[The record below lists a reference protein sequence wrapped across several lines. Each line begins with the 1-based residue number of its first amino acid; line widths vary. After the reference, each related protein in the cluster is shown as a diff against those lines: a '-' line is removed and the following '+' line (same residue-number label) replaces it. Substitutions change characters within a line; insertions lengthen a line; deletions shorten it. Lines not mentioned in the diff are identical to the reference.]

1 MIMSTIIDNIAE
13 TFWKI
18 IIGLVGGIFKLVN
31 SAYRI
36 FLVLSKATIFNNED
50 FNIITKNMYEILS
63 IVMLFALAYGI
74 LVKIVDPENSKSG
87 VDGKKILQKLVMA
100 IVLLALVPS
109 IFSFMFGLQDAV
121 LESNVLNSIFT
132 GTNSNGAESIENAGI
147 SMAVNSFIPFFTPNV
162 DNDANPEDARK
173 EIRNKSVYG
182 ITLNN
187 ESYGCKEDECTLEDV
202 DNFALNTGN
211 FGFYQAFALNIHE
224 GDIDFQWLI
233 ALVVGGF
240 LVYAM
245 ISFCFD
251 MALRTCKLAFFEIIA
266 PIAIFCNVIPKME
279 DVFKKWLSNTTKTF
293 IAVFTRIIVMNF
305 GVYLISI
312 ICSDRI
318 NLGLEN
324 TGNWFLNLIAKCFL
338 ILGIVM
344 FMRQAPKLLSDLF
357 GFGDG
362 DMKLGIK
369 DKLKEGGFFAMGNAV
384 GSLVTSRG
392 NPLAFIR
399 GAKYGFK
406 NTDMH
411 HVGAEGTRRRAFK
424 NALENSTPGELALDR
439 LRRMFGFE
447 SSQEAADLHI
457 ENAKFTIKDADGND
471 ITLDVKAIEDLQK
484 HKDKLNTNVSQI
496 ADMMRKNQTAKSDN
510 GILLASQD
518 AIKNAAISDLSKSDS
533 EIVESLSIDTG
544 YTDAQKAADL
554 DNLDEL
560 YTKPGSDMSYT
571 EYEERRAAIQNRQQM
586 LNINGNYTSLKEQ
599 LDTSYRNGLLSN
611 EQYQKASVAL
621 AKKQKEMV
629 EKYVT
634 AAATGGK
641 YKDANQVEHD
651 VDKSKKVLSS
661 YNKFVAD
668 LTSGNVAH
676 KEDGTFL
683 SKEEGEALEAQY
695 AKGWKLVDEVSKQ
708 LGNVNFELEQG
719 LMENERNKRVIEQ
732 QIQSIDGQLDQVAK
746 QKQAMK
752 SEDSYRYKS
761 EASKYNDKYH
771 K

>member
-36 FLVLSKATIFNNED
+36 FLVLAKATIFNNED

-74 LVKIVDPENSKSG
+74 LVKIVDPENSKTG

-173 EIRNKSVYG
+173 EIRNKSEYG

-233 ALVVGGF
+233 ALIVGGF

-245 ISFCFD
+245 VSFCFD
-251 MALRTCKLAFFEIIA
+251 MALRICKLAFFEIIA

-369 DKLKEGGFFAMGNAV
+369 DKLKESGFFAAGNAV

-406 NTDMH
+406 NADMH
-411 HVGAEGTRRRAFK
+411 NIGAEDTRRRQFK
-424 NALENSTPGELALDR
+424 HALENSTPGDLMIDR
-439 LRRMFGFE
+439 LRRTFGFE
-447 SSQEAADLHI
+447 TSKEAADLHI
-457 ENAKFTIKDADGND
+457 ENAKFTIKDKDGND
-471 ITLDVKAIEDLQK
+471 ITLDVKAIENLQK
-484 HKDKLNTNVSQI
+484 NKDELNTQVSQI
-496 ADMMRKNQTAKSDN
+496 TDMMRKNQTAKGDN
-510 GILLASQD
+510 GILIASQD
-518 AIKNAAISDLSKSDS
+518 ALKNAAISDLSKSDS
-533 EIVESLSIDTG
+533 KIIESEMIYSDETLKELDRIEANKGNMSNAE
-544 YTDAQKAADL
+544 YTAAVASVKSAGASSA
-554 DNLDEL
+554 
-560 YTKPGSDMSYT
+560 TKIS
-571 EYEERRAAIQNRQQM
+571 
-586 LNINGNYTSLKEQ
+586 GNYTSMKEQ
-599 LDTSYRNGLLSN
+599 LDSMYKQGKITNF
-611 EQYQKASVAL
+611 QYQKGSIAIAE
-621 AKKQKEMV
+621 KQKEMV
-629 EKYVT
+629 KKYVDAVANNT
-634 AAATGGK
+634 QYTDATGIK
-641 YKDANQVEHD
+641 HD
-651 VDKSKKVLSS
+651 VDKSKKVLAS
-661 YNKFVAD
+661 YNKFIDDLNSQSVARNAD
-668 LTSGNVAH
+668 GNLMTTAEIDALTAGLA
-676 KEDGTFL
+676 
-683 SKEEGEALEAQY
+683 EG
-695 AKGWKLVDEVSKQ
+695 WDLVDGVSKQ
-708 LGNVNFELEQG
+708 LGNINFELDQG
-719 LMENERNKRVIEQ
+719 LMGNERSKRVIEQ
-732 QIQSIDGQLDQVAK
+732 QIQEIDGQLDQIAK
-746 QKQAMK
+746 LKQQEK
-752 SEDSYRYKS
+752 NSDSYKHKS
-761 EASKYNDKYH
+761 EATS
-771 K
+771 

>member
-36 FLVLSKATIFNNED
+36 FLVLAKATIFNNED

-100 IVLLALVPS
+100 IVLLALIPS

-173 EIRNKSVYG
+173 EIRNKSEYG

-187 ESYGCKEDECTLEDV
+187 ESYGCKENECTLEDV

-369 DKLKEGGFFAMGNAV
+369 DKLKSSGAFAAGAAIGAGTTGLVRNAV
-384 GSLVTSRG
+384 
-392 NPLAFIR
+392 
-399 GAKYGFK
+399 
-406 NTDMH
+406 
-411 HVGAEGTRRRAFK
+411 
-424 NALENSTPGELALDR
+424 NAY
-439 LRRMFGFE
+439 
-447 SSQEAADLHI
+447 QQ
-457 ENAKFTIKDADGND
+457 
-471 ITLDVKAIEDLQK
+471 VKKAP
-484 HKDKLNTNVSQI
+484 KDKKFSTAVRGFGS
-496 ADMMRKNQTAKSDN
+496 AAAGAASGFTKGAWYAKGAGSGKDM
-510 GILLASQD
+510 
-518 AIKNAAISDLSKSDS
+518 KNAAAQAANKTVENRNKREAYKAAHPGFMGATLGHFEDAGDSALKWAGFNNIEALQKANAEMSKVSSKKKAMADAA
-533 EIVESLSIDTG
+533 ESLIVGEANKNKDKTFGIDKSVQFDG
-544 YTDAQKAADL
+544 GENLLAQQYNGQFNTSTLRKIRQK
-554 DNLDEL
+554 LDEAKA
-560 YTKPGSDMSYT
+560 TGS
-571 EYEERRAAIQNRQQM
+571 
-586 LNINGNYTSLKEQ
+586 
-599 LDTSYRNGLLSN
+599 
-611 EQYQKASVAL
+611 
-621 AKKQKEMV
+621 AKDAW
-629 EKYVT
+629 EKDVT
-634 AAATGGK
+634 AAEWENLYGSYLNSFKEAVQ
-641 YKDANQVEHD
+641 NQALL
-651 VDKSKKVLSS
+651 SKKNWDAISNSAVKADLSEVRNAANDFRNELGRHLNESFVVKSNDLSS
-661 YNKFVAD
+661 GTKINAETLEEDIKINDGAF
-668 LTSGNVAH
+668 
-676 KEDGTFL
+676 KEIGDQIKIAQSENYAQI
-683 SKEEGEALEAQY
+683 SKIQQ
-695 AKGWKLVDEVSKQ
+695 K
-708 LGNVNFELEQG
+708 EQEKNG
-719 LMENERNKRVIEQ
+719 K
-732 QIQSIDGQLDQVAK
+732 
-746 QKQAMK
+746 
-752 SEDSYRYKS
+752 
-761 EASKYNDKYH
+761 
-771 K
+771 